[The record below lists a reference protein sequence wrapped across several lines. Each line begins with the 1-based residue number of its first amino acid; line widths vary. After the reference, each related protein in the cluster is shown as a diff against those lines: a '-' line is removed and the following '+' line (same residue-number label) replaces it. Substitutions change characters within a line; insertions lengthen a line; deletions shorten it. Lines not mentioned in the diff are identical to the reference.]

1 MLSNDI
7 TYNIEVA
14 LGSSA
19 DYFVRV
25 IHDERLCHL
34 QQVVKTSVKCMTCT
48 AALQHMQLVA

>member
-7 TYNIEVA
+7 AYNIEVA
-14 LGSSA
+14 LGSST

-25 IHDERLCHL
+25 IDDERLCHL